1 MQRTDN
7 EMDDQLL
14 PVVIRILNIVVV
26 GTGLVYTLTVFN
38 INLTA
43 ILAGLS
49 VGALA
54 LALAAQDTVKNF
66 LGSVTVFVDKPF
78 KIGDYIKV
86 NGVEATVESV
96 GIRSTRLRTPDRS
109 LVTIP
114 NGELSNMTI
123 DNLENA
129 TFDDGKLYLA

>member
-1 MQRTDN
+1 MGFLKAVDILHEYLAKIVQRTDN

-14 PVVIRILNIVVV
+14 PVVIRILNILVV
-26 GTGLVYTLTVFN
+26 GTGLVYTLTVFD

-86 NGVEATVESV
+86 KW
-96 GIRSTRLRTPDRS
+96 R
-109 LVTIP
+109 
-114 NGELSNMTI
+114 
-123 DNLENA
+123 
-129 TFDDGKLYLA
+129 